1 MPAPKTP
8 PAGISFTLE
17 SNITEVTAEVEAAL
31 HTALNRIAIAWH
43 RGARE
48 AAPVNLGR
56 LRASITFST
65 PTQQNPVTYA
75 KEDGRGVERFTP
87 PKPEGLGVIV
97 GSNVSYAPAVHEG
110 INTPGGDTVEVKAHK
125 VKAHTRTVN
134 TLFGRALDK
143 PLKIKVPAHTRAAH
157 TRKSPPINRAG
168 IKFIEGPGRYL
179 HWHFREIVG
188 EELAKL

>member
-8 PAGISFTLE
+8 PAGISFRLE

-31 HTALNRIAIAWH
+31 RTALDRIGLAWQK
-43 RGARE
+43 GARE
-48 AAPVNLGR
+48 AAPVDTGR
-56 LRASITFST
+56 MRASIAFAT
-65 PTQQNPVTYA
+65 PNQQHPVTYRS
-75 KEDGRGVERFTP
+75 EEGRGVERFTP
-87 PKPEGLGVIV
+87 PKPEGLEVIV
-97 GSNVSYAPAVHEG
+97 GTNVSYAPAVHEG

-168 IKFIEGPGRYL
+168 IKFIEGPGRHL
-179 HWHFREIVG
+179 GWRFREIVG